1 MMYYHGITKL
11 KTERNYHMD
20 LATTVTTITTAVVA
34 ALSAGATEAI
44 TDTTKTAIS
53 EKFNKLKDLLVK
65 KFGAHSEVVQ
75 TVEKLEAKPESQGYQ
90 QVLQESLA
98 ARKTDLDEEL
108 VAAANQI
115 LILVKSQQTSQ
126 SNITI
131 HQDHANIQG
140 QNIGDHQHITQH
152 FGKIPEA

>member
-1 MMYYHGITKL
+1 
-11 KTERNYHMD
+11 MD
-20 LATTVTTITTAVVA
+20 LATTVTTVTTAVVA

-53 EKFNKLKDLLVK
+53 DKYNKLKDLFVK

-75 TVEKLEAKPESQGYQ
+75 TVEELEAKPESQGYQ
-90 QVLQESLA
+90 QVLQENLA
-98 ARKTDLDEEL
+98 ARKTDLDEEI

-115 LILVKSQQTSQ
+115 LILVKSQQASQ

-131 HQDHANIQG
+131 HQDHAKIQG
-140 QNIGDHQHITQH
+140 QNIGDHQQITQH
-152 FGKIPEA
+152 FGKMPEA